1 MQCSE
6 FATSLAKTPSLD
18 DYQMN
23 ANIELM
29 SKDDAQAAETIILNR
44 LYVEVATPKLP
55 SPLLTASGTLEVAS
69 LVVVEVESRCGVR
82 GQSYLFSP
90 NKELLP
96 ALAHSVSVAFEQV
109 KGRSCIPEFNTDFL
123 LDKFKLFGGT
133 GILTMAFAAIDM
145 ATWDLLGNALH
156 KPLYQ
161 LLGGSYNE
169 VPSYESSGLSISTV
183 SNVLSQAQDF
193 VAKGNTRMKVRLGYE
208 TVGEEI
214 NLIRELRNHFGNGIE
229 IMVDYNQALSV
240 DQAFERCTKLD
251 SLELLWIEEPILA
264 DMLEVSAELTRAI
277 DTPIQIGENLWSLT
291 EFERALNLRSSKYL
305 MPDVAKIGGATQ
317 WLRAAKRAE
326 IHGVK
331 VSSHLYPE
339 ISSHLLASINNA
351 HYLEY
356 ADWTKLQ
363 FSGHISPSNN
373 NYELTEKWGVGFT

>member
-1 MQCSE
+1 MQRNE
-6 FATSLAKTPSLD
+6 FATSVAKTPSLD

-23 ANIELM
+23 AKIELM
-29 SKDDAQAAETIILNR
+29 SKEDAQAAETIILDR
-44 LYVEVATPKLP
+44 LHVEVATPKLP

-69 LVVVEVESRCGVR
+69 LVVVEVESLCGVK

-96 ALAHSVSVAFEQV
+96 SLAHSVSVAFDQV
-109 KGRSCIPEFNTDFL
+109 KGKSCIPELNTDFL

-161 LLGGSYNE
+161 LLGGSYKE

-183 SNVLSQAQDF
+183 SDVLSQAQDF

-291 EFERALNLRSSKYL
+291 EFQRALNLQSSAYL

-326 IHGVK
+326 IHGIK

-339 ISSHLLASINNA
+339 ISAHLLASINNA

-363 FSGHISPSNN
+363 FSGHISLSNN
-373 NYELTEKWGVGFT
+373 NYKLTEKWGVGFT